1 MQTLLDNM
9 DNRLAVYRLDP
20 FFRQVIETMSID
32 TGLEKTECT
41 AAVLPALREFERLVA
56 VAKTRVL
63 ADV

>member
-1 MQTLLDNM
+1 MQTLLDDM
-9 DNRLAVYRLDP
+9 DNRLAVYTLDP
-20 FFRQVIETMSID
+20 FFRQVIETMSIH